1 MSQATK
7 QTKRMDDLNPE
18 KCIGCGKC
26 TKSCSFLEK
35 YDMDLRDFSEKPELS
50 YGCFLCGRCT
60 EVCPVSIDGKE
71 IALRM
76 RTAQC
81 EENGGTLTERGFQGL
96 LWEKDP
102 YRFANYRRGRS
113 ASVLWTGCNFTGF
126 FQKTEKQL
134 IKRLSGYGIGVIYD
148 CCGKP
153 VEELGL
159 IQDAERNL
167 TEIGKKLL
175 DAGVRELIMVC
186 PNCYYYM
193 RGRLPA
199 EIRLTTIYRKLDELG
214 IGDRI
219 TLSCDGNESMEFP
232 LYRPCPDRTEE
243 LFLSDL
249 APFLPK
255 EAELETFSGLQ
266 CCGLGGC
273 AAAKEPELAE
283 GMSGKALSLGGGKLY
298 TYCASCISQFRRKGI
313 EGAQHVLPLIL
324 GIEEPFPGGIRPFL
338 NKAIKKI
345 I

>member
-1 MSQATK
+1 MSQKPKLINRTEE
-7 QTKRMDDLNPE
+7 TSPE

-26 TKSCSFLEK
+26 TKSCTFLEK
-35 YDMDLRDFSEKPELS
+35 YGMDLRAFSEKPELA

-76 RTAQC
+76 RTARC
-81 EENGGTLTERGFQGL
+81 EENGGMLTEQGFQGL
-96 LWEKDP
+96 LWEKNP
-102 YRFANYRRGRS
+102 YRFRNYRRGRS

-126 FQKTEKQL
+126 FPKTEKQL
-134 IKRLSGYGIGVIYD
+134 IKCLSEHGIGVIYD

-167 TEIGKKLL
+167 AVIGEKLL

-193 RGRLPA
+193 RGKLPA
-199 EIRLTTIYRKLDELG
+199 EISLTTIYRKLSDLD
-214 IGDRI
+214 IGKQI
-219 TLSCDGNESMEFP
+219 ISCSANNGSPEFP
-232 LYRPCPDRTEE
+232 LYRPCPDRQDE

-249 APFLPK
+249 APFLPN
-255 EAELETFSGLQ
+255 EAELETFSGLE

-273 AAAKEPELAE
+273 AAVKEPELAA
-283 GMSGKALSLGGGKLY
+283 GMSEKARSMGGGKLY
-298 TYCASCISQFRRKGI
+298 TYCASCISQFRRKGMPD
-313 EGAQHVLPLIL
+313 AQHVLPLIL
-324 GIEEPFPGGIRPFL
+324 GIDEPFPGGIRPFL
-338 NKAIKKI
+338 NKAWRAL
-345 I
+345 